1 MGIWPEHTAPP
12 SSDGWPI
19 DGLAKGRGSKGPVDR
34 HTGSK
39 SGIMT
44 NACHGCVLPLGG
56 TAGGRVV
63 ARLMGMGIEEEK
75 RCGSA
80 PLQPLDFAAAAGWT
94 VEECGYLRRALYF
107 NRYRCG
113 RGCGRATDGA
123 LDLGLWLEPCR
134 RYQYTYLGT
143 YGNMRAIIYQYHGP
157 ASSPPRFSGSACL
170 LVPSTKW

>member
-1 MGIWPEHTAPP
+1 MWIG
-12 SSDGWPI
+12 
-19 DGLAKGRGSKGPVDR
+19 
-34 HTGSK
+34 
-39 SGIMT
+39 
-44 NACHGCVLPLGG
+44 
-56 TAGGRVV
+56 
-63 ARLMGMGIEEEK
+63 
-75 RCGSA
+75 A

-157 ASSPPRFSGSACL
+157 QHHHRLASLAQHAYWYQVRRK
-170 LVPSTKW
+170 T